1 MTLGQGRGGVK
12 EQSEKFDFVHLIL
25 EASGGFAHVKLLIMT
40 WRSGMICELKLQLQI
55 WEA

>member
-1 MTLGQGRGGVK
+1 MTLGQGRGAVK
-12 EQSEKFDFVHLIL
+12 EQSGKFDFVHLI

-40 WRSGMICELKLQLQI
+40 WRSGMICELKLQVKI